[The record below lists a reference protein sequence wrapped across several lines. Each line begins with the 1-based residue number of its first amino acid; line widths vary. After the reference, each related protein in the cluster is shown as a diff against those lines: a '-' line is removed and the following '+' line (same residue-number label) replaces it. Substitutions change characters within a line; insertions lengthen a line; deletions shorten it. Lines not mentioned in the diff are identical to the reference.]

1 MAVWI
6 DTVIRQPRLSA
17 VWIRVVEPLL
27 RFWPGYPP
35 DWQLRRM
42 LVFERA
48 HGRCEVCGWLVGEL
62 CAGEDGWRMVGA
74 HVHHARSIA
83 RGGRHGLG
91 NLRLLCG
98 RCHARQHP
106 ENSWLRPWMTQR
118 RSGADGH
125 QSQRH

>member
-6 DTVIRQPRLSA
+6 DTLIRQPRLSA
-17 VWIRVVEPLL
+17 LWIRVAEPLL

-35 DWQLRRM
+35 DWELRRM

-48 HGRCEVCGWLVGEL
+48 HGRCELCKWPVGNIRL
-62 CAGEDGWRMVGA
+62 MDDGWRVVGA
-74 HVHHARSIA
+74 HVHHAKPIG

-106 ENSWLRPWMTQR
+106 GNEWLRQWLRPGPKR
-118 RSGADGH
+118 LRL
-125 QSQRH
+125 

>member
-1 MAVWI
+1 MPAWI
-6 DTVIRQPRLSA
+6 DAVIRKPRLSTI
-17 VWIRVVEPLL
+17 WIRALEPLL

-35 DWQLRRM
+35 DWELRRM

-48 HGRCEVCGWLVGEL
+48 RGCCESCRSPVGDIRL
-62 CAGEDGWRMVGA
+62 LDDGWRVGGGV
-74 HVHHARSIA
+74 HVHHYKPIS

-106 ENSWLRPWMTQR
+106 GNVWLQR
-118 RSGADGH
+118 WLHFR
-125 QSQRH
+125 